1 MRPRSA
7 LFFWRTLVL
16 APFAA
21 LPGNLRGTLWIL
33 GAGLFFTVMMAL
45 IKEAGEQISVFQILF
60 LRQLTMTLA
69 VSPVLVKNA
78 PEIFYTRHLR
88 LHAAR
93 VILALVAMTAGFTA
107 VIYLPL
113 ADVTALTFAK
123 SIFVTIFAVWFL
135 AETADRARWLAV
147 LVGFVGV
154 LVMVKPSAA
163 GLNIFALLA
172 VLSAASAAGVM
183 VLIRRIAQT
192 DRPTTILAYQAIFV
206 GVVAAFPAFYFWTS
220 PSPLEWAMMIAV
232 GLLSVAGQYCNIQ
245 AFKAGEASAI
255 APMDYSRL
263 IYATLIGW
271 WIFAELPNPTTV
283 AGAALIVVASVI
295 TMRSARQSETR

>member
-1 MRPRSA
+1 MSSDLSAPPRRQERRDLRVEICWA
-7 LFFWRTLVL
+7 PADTAGYLRLAKHLFPAKAVRLSRKLAARILIL
-16 APFAA
+16 AP
-21 LPGNLRGTLWIL
+21 THEQ
-33 GAGLFFTVMMAL
+33 GLEL
-45 IKEAGEQISVFQILF
+45 
-60 LRQLTMTLA
+60 
-69 VSPVLVKNA
+69 
-78 PEIFYTRHLR
+78 
-88 LHAAR
+88 
-93 VILALVAMTAGFTA
+93 
-107 VIYLPL
+107 
-113 ADVTALTFAK
+113 
-123 SIFVTIFAVWFL
+123 
-135 AETADRARWLAV
+135 
-147 LVGFVGV
+147 
-154 LVMVKPSAA
+154 
-163 GLNIFALLA
+163 
-172 VLSAASAAGVM
+172 
-183 VLIRRIAQT
+183 IAQT

-220 PSPLEWAMMIAV
+220 PSPLEWAMMVAI

>member
-1 MRPRSA
+1 MRPQSV
-7 LFFWRTLVL
+7 LLFWRTLVIT
-16 APFAA
+16 PFAA

-45 IKEAGEQISVFQILF
+45 IKDAGEQISVFQILF
-60 LRQLTMTLA
+60 VRQLTMTLA

-78 PEIFYTRHLR
+78 PEIFYTHHLR

-113 ADVTALTFAK
+113 AEVTALTFAK
-123 SIFVTIFAVWFL
+123 SIFVTLFAVWFL
-135 AETADRARWLAV
+135 AETANRTRWLAV
-147 LVGFVGV
+147 LLGFVGV
-154 LVMVKPSAA
+154 LVMVKPGAA
-163 GLNIFALLA
+163 GLNIYALLA

-206 GVVAAFPAFYFWTS
+206 GVVAAFPAFYFWVP
-220 PSPLEWAMMIAV
+220 PSPLEWAMMIAI
-232 GLLSVAGQYCNIQ
+232 GLLSVVGQYCNIQ

>member
-1 MRPRSA
+1 
-7 LFFWRTLVL
+7 
-16 APFAA
+16 
-21 LPGNLRGTLWIL
+21 
-33 GAGLFFTVMMAL
+33 
-45 IKEAGEQISVFQILF
+45 
-60 LRQLTMTLA
+60 
-69 VSPVLVKNA
+69 
-78 PEIFYTRHLR
+78 
-88 LHAAR
+88 
-93 VILALVAMTAGFTA
+93 
-107 VIYLPL
+107 
-113 ADVTALTFAK
+113 
-123 SIFVTIFAVWFL
+123 
-135 AETADRARWLAV
+135 
-147 LVGFVGV
+147 
-154 LVMVKPSAA
+154 MVKPGAA

-220 PSPLEWAMMIAV
+220 PSPLEWAMMIAI

>member
-1 MRPRSA
+1 M
-7 LFFWRTLVL
+7 V

-21 LPGNLRGTLWIL
+21 LPGNLRGILWIL

-78 PEIFYTRHLR
+78 PEIFYTNHLR

-93 VILALVAMTAGFTA
+93 VVLALVAMTAGFTA

-113 ADVTALTFAK
+113 AEVTALTFAK

-135 AETADRARWLAV
+135 AETANRTRWLAV
-147 LVGFVGV
+147 LLGFIGV
-154 LVMVKPSAA
+154 LVMVKPGVA
-163 GLNIFALLA
+163 GLNIYALLA

-206 GVVAAFPAFYFWTS
+206 GVVAAFPAFYFWIP
-220 PSPLEWAMMIAV
+220 PSPMEWAMMIAI
-232 GLLSVAGQYCNIQ
+232 GLLSVVGQYCNIQ

-263 IYATLIGW
+263 IYAALIGW
-271 WIFAELPNPTTV
+271 WVFAELPDVTTV
-283 AGAALIVVASVI
+283 AGALLIVLASLI
-295 TMRSARQSETR
+295 TMRSARQSQNQ

>member
-1 MRPRSA
+1 M
-7 LFFWRTLVL
+7 
-16 APFAA
+16 APFTA

-69 VSPVLVKNA
+69 VSPVLIKNA
-78 PEIFYTRHLR
+78 PDIFYTRHLR

-113 ADVTALTFAK
+113 ANVTALTFAK

-147 LVGFVGV
+147 LLGFAGV
-154 LVMVKPSAA
+154 LVMVKPGAA
-163 GLNIFALLA
+163 GLNIFVLLA
-172 VLSAASAAGVM
+172 VLSAASAAVVM

-206 GVVAAFPAFYFWTS
+206 GVVAAFPAFYFWTP
-220 PSPLEWAMMIAV
+220 PSPLEWAMMIAI

-295 TMRSARQSETR
+295 TMRSARQSENQ

>member
-1 MRPRSA
+1 M
-7 LFFWRTLVL
+7 

-45 IKEAGEQISVFQILF
+45 IKRPANNFTQILF

-93 VILALVAMTAGFTA
+93 VILAFAAMTAGFTA

-147 LVGFVGV
+147 LLGSSGC
-154 LVMVKPSAA
+154 
-163 GLNIFALLA
+163 
-172 VLSAASAAGVM
+172 
-183 VLIRRIAQT
+183 
-192 DRPTTILAYQAIFV
+192 
-206 GVVAAFPAFYFWTS
+206 W
-220 PSPLEWAMMIAV
+220 
-232 GLLSVAGQYCNIQ
+232 
-245 AFKAGEASAI
+245 
-255 APMDYSRL
+255 
-263 IYATLIGW
+263 
-271 WIFAELPNPTTV
+271 
-283 AGAALIVVASVI
+283 
-295 TMRSARQSETR
+295 

>member
-1 MRPRSA
+1 
-7 LFFWRTLVL
+7 
-16 APFAA
+16 
-21 LPGNLRGTLWIL
+21 
-33 GAGLFFTVMMAL
+33 
-45 IKEAGEQISVFQILF
+45 
-60 LRQLTMTLA
+60 MTLA

-147 LVGFVGV
+147 LLGFVGV
-154 LVMVKPSAA
+154 LVMVKPGAA

-206 GVVAAFPAFYFWTS
+206 GPVLRLSRLASGIDRELIDRLINGLAWAARQ
-220 PSPLEWAMMIAV
+220 
-232 GLLSVAGQYCNIQ
+232 VAGLDAWFDRTVVDGLVNATGRITWNTGLEFRRLQTGRLRQYVMFIVV
-245 AFKAGEASAI
+245 G
-255 APMDYSRL
+255 
-263 IYATLIGW
+263 
-271 WIFAELPNPTTV
+271 TV
-283 AGAALIVVASVI
+283 AIFVLATVLFRTSLAG
-295 TMRSARQSETR
+295 